1 LVTTTFETA
10 FVLLF
15 VIATAVALLA
25 RRIRAPYTV
34 ALVLAGL
41 ALGSIRALAP
51 PHLTKELL
59 FGLFLPGLLFEA
71 AFHLEFDRFRRNAF
85 MIVSLAVPGVALA
98 IGVTAVVVTPIA
110 GAFHLAS
117 GFGMRD
123 ALVFAA
129 LIAATDPIAVVAM
142 FKSLGAPKR
151 LGVLIEAE
159 SLLNDGTAVV
169 FFTIVMTFFEGRQVS
184 IAGAAMDFV
193 RVVGLGVF
201 VGAIVAFAASVV
213 MRFIDDAMIEIT
225 LTTIAAYGSFTLAEQ
240 LHDSGVIATV
250 TAGMILG
257 NHARRERMSA
267 STRVAITSF
276 WEYVA
281 FALNSVVFLLIGF
294 QVRVDELL
302 ASWQIII
309 VAYLGVTVARAVV
322 VTAVTTIF
330 SQTRERI
337 PWSWGAVLIW
347 GGLRGALSMVLV
359 LATPANHPYRHM
371 LVTMT
376 YGVVLLSLLLQ
387 GLTTSPLLRWLG
399 VAGAKGDRQ
408 EYERLYGRRR
418 SAAAAIAAITEMIA
432 RGRVTEPIAAR
443 VRSDYERAVADAD
456 KGLRELHVEAT
467 DLAEEEALALR
478 RSLLVVEKD
487 AVLEAQRHG
496 VVGDAAG
503 ESLLREIDT
512 RAEAIGAE
520 LHDTE
525 D

>member
-1 LVTTTFETA
+1 MMTSFESA

-15 VIATAVALLA
+15 AIATGVALLA

-41 ALGSIRALAP
+41 ALGSLRTLSP
-51 PHLTKELL
+51 PQLTKELM

-71 AFHLEFDRFRRNAF
+71 AFHIEYARFRRNLF

-98 IGVTAVVVTPIA
+98 IGVTSLVVTPVA
-110 GAFHLAS
+110 RVFHLAS
-117 GFGMRD
+117 GFGIKD

-151 LGVLIEAE
+151 LGVLIDAE

-169 FFTIVMTFFEGRQVS
+169 FFTIVMGLFTGHDTSISHAAVDFVKVVGMGV
-184 IAGAAMDFV
+184 IAGA
-193 RVVGLGVF
+193 L
-201 VGAIVAFAASVV
+201 VAFVASAV
-213 MRFIDDAMIEIT
+213 MRFVDDAMIEIT
-225 LTTIAAYGSFTLAEQ
+225 ITTVAAYGSFSLAEQ
-240 LHDSGVIATV
+240 LHVSGVIATV

-257 NHARRERMSA
+257 NHARRERMSP
-267 STRVAITSF
+267 STRVAIASF

-294 QVRVDELL
+294 QVRMGELL
-302 ASWQIII
+302 ASWKIII

-322 VTAVTTIF
+322 VAGVTAVF
-330 SQTRERI
+330 ARTRERI
-337 PWSWGAVLIW
+337 PWSWSVVLVW

-359 LATPANHPYRHM
+359 LSTPPDHPYRQM

-387 GLTTSPLLRWLG
+387 GLTISPLLRRLG
-399 VAGAKGDRQ
+399 VAGTRGEREPYELLYGKRRAAGSALVALGEMLAKGQVNERVAAEVRAD
-408 EYERLYGRRR
+408 YEKTI
-418 SAAAAIAAITEMIA
+418 ADTDAAI
-432 RGRVTEPIAAR
+432 R
-443 VRSDYERAVADAD
+443 D
-456 KGLRELHVEAT
+456 LHVEASA
-467 DLAEEEALALR
+467 LAEEEAVALR

-487 AVLEAQRHG
+487 AVLEAERHG
-496 VVGDAAG
+496 MVGEAAG
-503 ESLLREIDT
+503 ESLLRDIDART
-512 RAEAIGAE
+512 ESVGGAARE
-520 LHDTE
+520 KDE
-525 D
+525 